1 MEPEPSLFREAI
13 EVLNSLG
20 LYDVI
25 LPFLFVFTLMF
36 AIFEKT
42 RMLGT
47 EKINGIDVPRKN
59 LNAMVSFCIA
69 LIVIAS
75 TRIVNII
82 NQMLASII
90 LFIVLIF
97 IYLLTLGVLFHP
109 NEDEKE
115 FKLPKSVK
123 YSFMAVGAVV
133 IIIIFFQAA
142 GMGGFAGNLGDFFME
157 HVLTGTVLTTIILLA
172 VLIVA
177 MALIVKEPKGSD
189 SRGEKK

>member
-1 MEPEPSLFREAI
+1 MEPEPSLFRGAI

-42 RMLGT
+42 RMLGI
-47 EKINGIDVPRKN
+47 EKVNGVDVPRKN

-69 LIVIAS
+69 LLVVAS
-75 TRIVNII
+75 TKIVTII
-82 NQMLASII
+82 NQMLASIV

-97 IYLLTLGVLFHP
+97 IYLVTLGVLFHP
-109 NEDEKE
+109 SEKQKE
-115 FKLPKSVK
+115 FNVPAAVK

-133 IIIIFFQAA
+133 IIVIFFHAA
-142 GMGGFAGNLGDFFME
+142 GMGGFGEVVGNFFMDY
-157 HVLTGTVLTTIILLA
+157 VLTGTVLTTIILLA

-177 MALIVKEPKGSD
+177 MVLIVKEPKSKG
-189 SRGEKK
+189 GNK